1 LSTSSKVPPRTFILE
16 SLLSDIPL
24 KVLIPEIELTKVAT
38 ALESISV
45 VSSLILAF
53 YKIDKYSP
61 LLDFL

>member
-1 LSTSSKVPPRTFILE
+1 ME

-24 KVLIPEIELTKVAT
+24 KVLIPESELTNDAT

-53 YKIDKYSP
+53 YTIDMYSP